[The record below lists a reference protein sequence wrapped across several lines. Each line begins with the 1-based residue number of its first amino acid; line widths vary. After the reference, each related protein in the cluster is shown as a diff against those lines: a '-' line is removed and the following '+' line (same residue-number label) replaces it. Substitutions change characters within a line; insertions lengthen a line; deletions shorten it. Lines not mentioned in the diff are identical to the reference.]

1 MPQYF
6 IDEDLHEGVSAVIS
20 GGDFRHLVLVRRV
33 KAGDAVSVRSRDGRL
48 YNGWIASIGADSL
61 TVDVSAPS
69 DTIPELPRVTLAL
82 SLIKHGNFELVLQ
95 KAVELGIEK
104 IIPVTTERTVVDL
117 KGKSDNKLE
126 RYRKIADE
134 AAKQSMRATLPVV
147 GPVCSFKQL
156 LQTAGSF
163 TLKII
168 AHPSPGSPGFREL
181 VSRIQGEIAD
191 SLILVGPEGGFSPS
205 EIEQAEA
212 EGFLCVNFGA
222 TQLRAETAGIVLP
235 AVLMYELGE
244 RK

>member
-6 IDEDLHEGVSAVIS
+6 IDKDLREGTSAVIT

-33 KAGDAVSVRSRDGRL
+33 QAGDAVSVRSRGGQL
-48 YNGWIASIGADSL
+48 FNGWIASIGADSL
-61 TVDVSAPS
+61 TVDISAPVDS
-69 DTIPELPRVTLAL
+69 LPALPRITLAL

-104 IIPVTTERTVVDL
+104 IIPIVTERTVVDL
-117 KGKSDNKLE
+117 KGKGDTKLE

-147 GPVCSFKQL
+147 EPVRSFKSMML
-156 LQTAGSF
+156 SAESYP
-163 TLKII
+163 LKII
-168 AHPSPGSPGFREL
+168 THPAPGAPTFREI
-181 VSRIQGEIAD
+181 VSRIQGDIPE

-205 EIEQAEA
+205 EIESAIA
-212 EGFLCVNFGA
+212 AGFLCVNFGA

-244 RK
+244 RQ